1 VNGYARDVS
10 EPFARGP
17 FESLP
22 ARPRVPHPYYELRRE
37 RLEVATT
44 QLGRVSTHVTVHGSG
59 PPLLLVHGLMT
70 SSYSFRYVFEPLG
83 RHYTVYAPDL
93 PGAGRSDYPLGPR
106 YTPTALARWIGEL
119 QRRLG
124 IYGCDV
130 IGNSMGG
137 YLCMHL
143 ALLEPEAMG
152 KLVNLHSPGVP
163 LARLH
168 ALAGVMALPGTRSLT
183 AWLARRDPERWVH
196 RNVHYYD
203 ETLKSIEEAKE
214 YGTPLATRA
223 GSLALTKYLAETLAP
238 GPMRRFERELYLRG
252 ALPVPLLLVYARRDP
267 MVPPIVGERLAAAL
281 PSAELVWLEQASHFA
296 HVDAPERF
304 LEPTLRF
311 LR

>member
-1 VNGYARDVS
+1 MSAYARPVS
-10 EPFARGP
+10 EPFVREP

-22 ARPRVPHPYYELRRE
+22 LRPRVPHPYFALGSEQLDV
-37 RLEVATT
+37 LTT
-44 QLGRVSTHVTVHGSG
+44 QLGRVSTHVRIHGSG

-70 SSYSFRYVFEPLG
+70 SSYSFRYVFEPLA

-93 PGAGRSDYPLGPR
+93 PGAGRSDFPLGPR

-137 YLCMHL
+137 YLCMQL
-143 ALLEPEAMG
+143 ALLEPDAMRR
-152 KLVNLHSPGVP
+152 LVNLHSPGVP

-168 ALAGVMALPGTRSLT
+168 ALAAAMAVPGARRLT

-203 ETLKSIEEAKE
+203 ETLKSIEEAEE

-238 GPMRRFERELYLRG
+238 APMRRFESELHRRAKFPL
-252 ALPVPLLLVYARRDP
+252 PLLLLYAKRDP
-267 MVPPIVGERLAAAL
+267 MVPPRVGQRLAAAV
-281 PSAELVWLEQASHFA
+281 PDAELVWLERASHFA

-311 LR
+311 LQ

>member
-1 VNGYARDVS
+1 MP
-10 EPFARGP
+10 EPFVREP

-22 ARPRVPHPYYELRRE
+22 GLPRVPHPYFGLRTE
-37 RLEVATT
+37 RLEVTTT
-44 QLGRVSTHVTVHGSG
+44 QLGRVSTHVRVHGSG
-59 PPLLLVHGLMT
+59 PPLLLIHGLMT

-83 RHYTVYAPDL
+83 RHFTVYGPDL
-93 PGAGRSDYPLGPR
+93 PGAGRSDHPLWPR

-137 YLCMHL
+137 YLAMTL
-143 ALLEPEAMG
+143 ALLEPDAMRR
-152 KLVNLHSPGVP
+152 LVNLHSPGVP
-163 LARLH
+163 LVRLH
-168 ALAGVMALPGTRSLT
+168 ALAAAMAVPGARHLT
-183 AWLARRDPERWVH
+183 AWLARRNPERWVH

-203 ETLKSIEEAKE
+203 ETLKSIEEAEE

-223 GSLALTKYLAETLAP
+223 GSMALAKYLAETLSPSA
-238 GPMRRFERELYLRG
+238 MRRFENTLHLR
-252 ALPVPLLLVYARRDP
+252 AAFPVPLLLWYARRDP
-267 MVPPIVGERLAAAL
+267 MVPPLVGRRLAAAL

-304 LEPTLRF
+304 LAPTLRF
-311 LR
+311 LQ